1 MVQKLHTF
9 EMSKGKPQR
18 ITHLRNSFQLHTV
31 SCITNIQQLSAPFRY
46 FSAKHETFSFEM
58 GRKKCT
64 FSLAS
69 TQTNLITFQM
79 DTILNRKP
87 AWVVRL
93 ELQQAAPL
101 FLSNWNLPTLL
112 SFRAAGSATN
122 QTNEKRRDLAVNGH
136 LQISIQVFWS
146 HLWGITPERNSPA
159 KDMLTDVC
167 KKKKKKIGVF

>member
-1 MVQKLHTF
+1 MIWQSQWNGREANLQFITQPHINNRKKTDYSKSMVQKLHTF

-46 FSAKHETFSFEM
+46 FPAKHKTFSFEL

-87 AWVVRL
+87 AWVVCL
-93 ELQQAAPL
+93 ELQQAARL
-101 FLSNWNLPTLL
+101 FLSNWNPPTLL
-112 SFRAAGSATN
+112 LSRAAGSATN
-122 QTNEKRRDLAVNGH
+122 QTNKRPKD
-136 LQISIQVFWS
+136 
-146 HLWGITPERNSPA
+146 PA
-159 KDMLTDVC
+159 
-167 KKKKKKIGVF
+167 